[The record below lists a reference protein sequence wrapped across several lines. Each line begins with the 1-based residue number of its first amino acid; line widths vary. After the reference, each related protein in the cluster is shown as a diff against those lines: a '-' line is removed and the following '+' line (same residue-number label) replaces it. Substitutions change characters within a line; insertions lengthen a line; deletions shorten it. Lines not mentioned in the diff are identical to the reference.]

1 MMLTQK
7 VTFGLGSFV
16 AGLAIDFVG
25 FDGVTS
31 AADVSPDMLMRL
43 GWIYGPGLMI
53 LPLIGAWIYSR
64 YHLDRQRVD
73 EIQVELELARN

>member
-1 MMLTQK
+1 
-7 VTFGLGSFV
+7 
-16 AGLAIDFVG
+16 
-25 FDGVTS
+25 
-31 AADVSPDMLMRL
+31 MRL

-73 EIQVELELARN
+73 EIQVELALARN